1 MPISILHSL
10 TIIAVFS
17 VISLTTQHC
26 RAQVSLPSGPTLPAT
41 MKFAMDAPEVA
52 ESPSRQLARPQ
63 ENSYDGVYRCPG
75 PPVVYADSLSEDEA
89 RVRNCRSVGC
99 WVPCDHVPI
108 RSWPLFRAREV
119 MVSLIESL
127 KAGSA
132 S

>member
-1 MPISILHSL
+1 MKNWVCPTCGIHATLAKADVHSGE
-10 TIIAVFS
+10 IH
-17 VISLTTQHC
+17 LTTSTGM
-26 RAQVSLPSGPTLPAT
+26 AAGEG
-41 MKFAMDAPEVA
+41 FYVA
-52 ESPSRQLARPQ
+52 AHLTR
-63 ENSYDGVYRCPG
+63 
-75 PPVVYADSLSEDEA
+75 
-89 RVRNCRSVGC
+89 C